1 MSLAKFINR
10 LRKDLWHEELADA
23 IWLASLNFF
32 ELTREH
38 SPAEGDAV
46 ADDADDADRLEENE
60 EDEAKAGNPPEPV
73 AAAPRST
80 EGSEDRRDG
89 PSAEVTLPEPH
100 PLRSGSRGGI
110 PIRAPSGRALPGSR
124 AIARSLR
131 PLRRLI
137 ASRIDRVIDEEAS
150 ATHIAE
156 LDIWFPTLRPA
167 RSRWLEIAL
176 VIDESPSMSIWR
188 DTLRELRSIFA
199 QLGAFRDVRIWWLD
213 TSSPQHPRLR
223 ARPNGVGS
231 AGRAPGELL
240 SSDGNRLVL
249 IASDCVAAAWDGA
262 EVARLATLWGARQPV
277 AILQLL
283 PQELWSRT
291 ALDDA
296 RGVQYV
302 LAGSS
307 QPGAANTQ
315 LDWRAWRPRTRR
327 PSDAAA
333 SATDARS
340 GMSFPVLVSEPE
352 SLGSWARLI
361 RFGSSMTVPA
371 VRFPAT
377 PLEVIPIAVS
387 TAAPSVNPKDALIH
401 FRSVSS
407 ELAFRLATLFAA
419 ARLQLPVMR
428 LVQSSLL
435 PGSRQVHLAEFFLS
449 GLIQRKSAA
458 QRTDPDEVEYEFLSG
473 VRGLLLDESFALD
486 TVEVQRAVSRYMGE
500 RIGRTLDFDAI
511 LKDPDGFG
519 GVEIDAEMAPF
530 ARISAQVLKRLGGRY
545 AAVAARLAGEAA
557 AASVSSPPSVDRG
570 DRPLLG
576 THILWVGPE
585 GADIATRHIEK
596 ADLTPVNAE
605 MESDMT
611 RLTILGATLVV
622 ATDPPSAL
630 ERASKEAF
638 DAIISAGQI
647 GTGRFAGIQLLDSLQ
662 SQGNFTPLA
671 IYTSNPFETAVQATN
686 RHAIACSHDFNEI
699 LAALMTKLR
708 NRPRGRWAP
717 PPHLPQECMVGLR
730 AYLEGF
736 GRPLREEE
744 MGLDIGT
751 DGDVPGLWRE
761 RWAQLRSVGAAGLI
775 KVAESLFEAASR
787 IDCRISKWETLVESA
802 DVESWLTRRAR
813 RRFEVALGDVGIA
826 SAPNIPRL
834 RNRKAFSTQQRSWY
848 AISIGPFR
856 GPQSWVVMLDSPLPY
871 VLGTRHLEWLRMLA
885 GSLADEIDHIETPPL
900 TLTVQGSIATRLE
913 HVGYPLQIS
922 VLLRM
927 ALRLE
932 GMAWQQN
939 DPLQVALLWECR
951 DRLQVAETAL
961 YAQEYLRTPPFE
973 WPRGSDP
980 TQNRPASGLV
990 ECTQYFA
997 NMVYENACFQLYSFR
1012 SVPDETLRACASS
1025 LDRLTREHRQRL
1037 MRSLEDD
1044 LGHSVNPNYPNPTEA
1059 LLDLGPLWQAASDEP
1074 PALPMARKPIRLV
1087 LVCGT
1092 TNGVGFK
1099 VGVPRL
1105 LGRALAAAGFGL
1117 ITSGLAG
1124 VEAEVTGAFLERLAV
1139 WGFDREQW
1147 LVEIPEVG
1155 TPAGRHPSGTVL
1167 QAKSDLEALT
1177 LRFERASAVV
1187 LIGDG
1192 GRSGPMAEMSRE
1204 TDTPL
1209 ISLSLN
1215 ADEAGPSHDS
1225 TSASTGGPSQVGEPD
1240 RVPFDEHPFRK
1251 IARLP
1256 ALLRIERAPPVSDA
1270 EYGDPTPGRPFNRN
1284 FVLLEV
1290 RGRVDRILVGSIL
1303 ARPRVIVA
1311 RVPVGGPLLRLG
1323 FFDLWDFDG
1332 RRYVSRELFR
1342 HSDQTGTTL
1351 VLEVPPT
1358 LEAAGL
1364 RCDSRIPRGEESLW
1378 VAAMSESVGRS
1389 EWDRPTG
1396 IITLRVSA
1404 HDPSTNR
1411 VLLLVPDP
1419 DTHTGILQ
1427 KQETPV
1433 FDAAQHLYGFSTL
1446 DPTDPSPRRMVPVS
1460 DWYRSV
1466 LVHHAA
1472 LKVRGSLTEPPAR
1485 IELALHEP
1493 TRPRTVPTPTSFR
1506 SQLCSKLEQRLAD
1519 ADVEWAYH
1527 PRSGLGKLINE
1538 CLIDVMKQNSGE
1550 LVRAVNDGALVL
1562 AENAVVRSQQRDRRI
1577 NLTVEHTRTHRIL
1590 AAVEAKVC
1598 MTEHAKARP
1607 RLVAEVTSGIDFILQ
1622 GLSETQVFC
1631 VVVVNFSDAY
1641 TSPTNFPGPTVHST
1655 LAAPRLFDA
1664 LSESLSRIP
1673 GLAGLLLVPITFD
1686 NSALCTAAPD
1696 PKGDY
1701 LAVEAEFMAK
1711 LTRAA
1716 LQTGT

>member
-32 ELTREH
+32 ELTRER
-38 SPAEGDAV
+38 SSAAGDA
-46 ADDADDADRLEENE
+46 AADDGDDADHPEENE
-60 EDEAKAGNPPEPV
+60 EGEAKDDDPPEPV
-73 AAAPRST
+73 EVAPRST
-80 EGSEDRRDG
+80 EDSEDRREE

-100 PLRSGSRGGI
+100 PLRVGSRGGI
-110 PIRAPSGRALPGSR
+110 PMRAPSGRALPGSR

-150 ATHIAE
+150 AIQIAE

-167 RSRWLEIAL
+167 RARWLEIAL

-188 DTLRELRSIFA
+188 ETLRELRSILA

-213 TSSPQHPRLR
+213 TSNPQHPRLR

-240 SSDGNRLVL
+240 SPDGNRLVL
-249 IASDCVAAAWDGA
+249 IASDCVSTAWDGA
-262 EVARLATLWGARQPV
+262 EVARLATQWGSRQPV

-307 QPGAANTQ
+307 QPGAANVR

-327 PSDAAA
+327 PSDTAA
-333 SATDARS
+333 SATDTRR

-352 SLGSWARLI
+352 SLGSWARLV

-371 VRFPAT
+371 VRFPDTPPEAIPAT
-377 PLEVIPIAVS
+377 IN
-387 TAAPSVNPKDALIH
+387 TAAPSLSPKDALIH

-407 ELAFRLATLFAA
+407 ELAFRLATLFGA

-435 PGSRQVHLAEFFLS
+435 PESRQVHLAEFFLS
-449 GLIQRKSAA
+449 GLIQGSAA
-458 QRTDPDEVEYEFLSG
+458 AQGRAPDEVEYQFLPG
-473 VRGLLLDESFALD
+473 VRELLLDESFALD
-486 TVEVQRAVSRYMGE
+486 SVEVQRAVSRYMGE

-519 GVEIDAEMAPF
+519 GVEIDADMAPF
-530 ARISAQVLKRLGGRY
+530 ARITAQVLKRLGGRY
-545 AAVAARLAGEAA
+545 AGVAARLEGEADA
-557 AASVSSPPSVDRG
+557 ATVSSPPSVAPG
-570 DRPLLG
+570 ARPLLG
-576 THILWVGPE
+576 THILWVDPE
-585 GADIATRHIEK
+585 GVDIAALHIENADIP
-596 ADLTPVNAE
+596 PVHAE
-605 MESDMT
+605 MESDMK
-611 RLTILGATLVV
+611 RLAILGATLVV
-622 ATDPPSAL
+622 VTDPLSAL

-638 DAIISAGQI
+638 DAIISEGQI
-647 GTGRFAGIQLLDSLQ
+647 GTDRFAGIQLLDSLQ
-662 SQGNFTPLA
+662 NQGNFTPLA

-686 RHAIACSHDFNEI
+686 RHAIACTHDFNEI

-717 PPHLPQECMVGLR
+717 PSHLPQECMAGLR

-736 GRPLREEE
+736 GQPLREEE
-744 MGLDIGT
+744 MGLDIGI

-775 KVAESLFEAASR
+775 EVAESLFEDASGT
-787 IDCRISKWETLVESA
+787 DCRIAKWEELVESA

-871 VLGTRHLEWLRMLA
+871 VLGTRHLEWLQMLA
-885 GSLADEIDHIETPPL
+885 RSLGDEMQHIETSAPTI
-900 TLTVQGSIATRLE
+900 TLQGSIATHLE
-913 HVGYPLQIS
+913 HVAYPLQIA
-922 VLLRM
+922 VLLRT

-932 GMAWQQN
+932 GMARRQTALS
-939 DPLQVALLWECR
+939 DVAPLRECR
-951 DRLQVAETAL
+951 EMLQIAETAL

-973 WPRGSDP
+973 WPGRSHR
-980 TQNRPASGLV
+980 TQDRPGAGV
-990 ECTQYFA
+990 VRCTQYFA
-997 NMVYENACFQLYSFR
+997 NVVYENACTPFSSFR
-1012 SVPDETLRACASS
+1012 GISTETLRACASW
-1025 LDRLTREHRQRL
+1025 LDRLSRDERQWL
-1037 MRSLEDD
+1037 MHLLEADV
-1044 LGHSVNPNYPNPTEA
+1044 LRAVNPSYPNPTEA
-1059 LLDLGPLWQAASDEP
+1059 LLDLGPLFSLSSEVP
-1074 PALPMARKPIRLV
+1074 PELPIARKPTRFV
-1087 LVCGT
+1087 LVCGA
-1092 TNGVGFK
+1092 TNVVDLK

-1117 ITSGLAG
+1117 ITSGSAG
-1124 VEAEVTGAFLERLAV
+1124 VEEEVTGAFLERLAI

-1147 LVEIPEVG
+1147 LIEIPDVG
-1155 TPAGRHPSGTVL
+1155 TPAGRHLSGTVL
-1167 QAKSDLEALT
+1167 QTKSDLEALI
-1177 LRFERASAVV
+1177 LRFQRAGAAV

-1192 GRSGPMAEMSRE
+1192 GKPGPMTEMARE
-1204 TDTPL
+1204 TDTQS
-1209 ISLSLN
+1209 ISLRLN
-1215 ADEAGPSHDS
+1215 ADEVG
-1225 TSASTGGPSQVGEPD
+1225 TSISTGGSLQVGDSD
-1240 RVPFDEHPFRK
+1240 RIPLDENPFRT

-1256 ALLRIERAPPVSDA
+1256 ELLRYERVRPPSGATYDDA
-1270 EYGDPTPGRPFNRN
+1270 TPGSSFSRN
-1284 FVLLEV
+1284 LVTLKAW
-1290 RGRVDRILVGSIL
+1290 GRVEPIFVGSVL
-1303 ARPRVIVA
+1303 ARPRVIVT
-1311 RVPVGGPLLRLG
+1311 RVPIGGPPLRPG
-1323 FFDLWDFDG
+1323 FFELWDFAG
-1332 RRYVSRELFR
+1332 HRYVSRELFTS
-1342 HSDQTGTTL
+1342 SDQTGTTL

-1358 LEAAGL
+1358 LEAAGHGY
-1364 RCDSRIPRGEESLW
+1364 DTRIPRDGESLW
-1378 VAAMSESVGRS
+1378 IAAMNEAERS
-1389 EWDRPTG
+1389 REEDRLTR
-1396 IITLRVSA
+1396 ITIRVSGNELLTSGALRV
-1404 HDPSTNR
+1404 
-1411 VLLLVPDP
+1411 VPDP
-1419 DTHTGILQ
+1419 DTHIGDLQ
-1427 KQETPV
+1427 RQGAPV
-1433 FDAAQHLYGFSTL
+1433 FDAVQRLCGFITL
-1446 DPTDPSPRRMVPVS
+1446 DPNDPSPWRMVLAS

-1466 LVHHAA
+1466 LVHYAA

-1485 IELALHEP
+1485 IELAPYEP
-1493 TRPRTVPTPTSFR
+1493 PRNTTVPTPTSFR
-1506 SQLCSKLEQRLAD
+1506 TQLCSKLEQRLAD
-1519 ADVEWAYH
+1519 PDVEWAYN

-1538 CLIDVMKQNSGE
+1538 CLIDVMKQNSDE
-1550 LVRAVNDGALVL
+1550 LVRAVNDGAIVL
-1562 AENAVVRSQQRDRRI
+1562 AENGVVRSQQRDRRI

-1622 GLSETQVFC
+1622 GLPETQVFC

-1664 LSESLSRIP
+1664 LSETLSRMP